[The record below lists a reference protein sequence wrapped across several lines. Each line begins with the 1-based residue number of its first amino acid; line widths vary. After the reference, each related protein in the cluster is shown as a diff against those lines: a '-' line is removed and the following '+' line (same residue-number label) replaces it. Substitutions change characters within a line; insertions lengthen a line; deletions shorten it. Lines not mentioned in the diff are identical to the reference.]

1 MKNTTDILI
10 CDCNSTEHQIVIY
23 YDKDEYDSLGI
34 TIPMCYFHI
43 HLNKRPFW
51 ERVKYGIQYI
61 FGRQSRYGAFDEFL
75 FNPEDADKLQKVVD
89 YLKEEHCSNYS
100 IL

>member
-1 MKNTTDILI
+1 MTRMVGITKNKINKNMKNTTDILI

-51 ERVKYGIQYI
+51 E
-61 FGRQSRYGAFDEFL
+61 
-75 FNPEDADKLQKVVD
+75 
-89 YLKEEHCSNYS
+89 
-100 IL
+100 

>member
-61 FGRQSRYGAFDEFL
+61 F
-75 FNPEDADKLQKVVD
+75 
-89 YLKEEHCSNYS
+89 
-100 IL
+100 